1 MHHHPTAWLV
11 ALPFGFNALLLC
23 VSTLLA
29 RWIEQHV
36 ESHFR
41 NEEVDTGAPL
51 PDYARVER
59 LGALAGWAA
68 EIGAVFGTVT
78 VTLLGVVSL
87 IHAGLQGEP
96 TLVFAVVAIALIFF
110 SVYLRQTDPT
120 NAKASRARRF
130 LPVGLALNGVGA
142 GVALIVTQQL

>member
-1 MHHHPTAWLV
+1 MHHPTAWLV
-11 ALPFGFNALLLC
+11 VLPFCFNALLLS

-41 NEEVDTGAPL
+41 NEEVDTEVPL

-87 IHAGLQGEP
+87 LHAGLEAEA
-96 TLVFAVVAIALIFF
+96 TLVFAVVAIALISF

-120 NAKASRARRF
+120 NAKANRARRF
-130 LPVGLALNGVGA
+130 LPLGLALNIIGA
-142 GVALIVTQQL
+142 GVVLLVTQL